1 MKVDLS
7 NRPAALVVGHSLFNQ
22 VSRFHPLTTVIRKEE
37 EKLTIYASI
46 AAENTAK
53 PAHPT
58 AAACGPAPLANTPPV
73 MHPPATP
80 FQMSFLA
87 RSPSIAHSVPL
98 KTAPTFAKFLPDDL
112 DDWYMSRRPCLS
124 CWRKGR
130 SVIGTDALGESVDGR
145 GAVAVAVAVAL
156 VDAAVDAVDE
166 RAADVGGLTDDAAE
180 ETVLAP
186 VAGVAAEGF
195 AFCVA
200 ATAAVVDGAAGVWTA
215 RGCDIGVS

>member
-1 MKVDLS
+1 M
-7 NRPAALVVGHSLFNQ
+7 
-22 VSRFHPLTTVIRKEE
+22 
-37 EKLTIYASI
+37 
-46 AAENTAK
+46 
-53 PAHPT
+53 
-58 AAACGPAPLANTPPV
+58 
-73 MHPPATP
+73 
-80 FQMSFLA
+80 
-87 RSPSIAHSVPL
+87 
-98 KTAPTFAKFLPDDL
+98 
-112 DDWYMSRRPCLS
+112 
-124 CWRKGR
+124 
-130 SVIGTDALGESVDGR
+130 IGTDALGESVDGR

-195 AFCVA
+195 AFCAA